1 MIADCTGL
9 ILAGGES
16 RRMGRDKTV
25 LEFDGQTLLQRSVR
39 LLQGL
44 FPRVLVSVR
53 QARGDVALPQVVDET
68 SCAGPLAGLCAGLA
82 QADTPWVFALAADMP
97 FFSAKVIRQLAMR
110 RGEGEAVVP
119 VVGSISQPLAAYYA
133 VTALPVLRATL
144 AGSGKRSPR
153 AALQSLNVVYVDES
167 ELRGADPARDFI
179 DLDTPDDLAAARR
192 GLYKEGKISLIQ

>member
-53 QARGDVALPQVVDET
+53 QARGDVALPQVVDEA

-82 QADTPWVFALAADMP
+82 QADAPLVFALAADMP
-97 FFSAKVIRQLAMR
+97 FLGSGVIRQLLTR
-110 RGEGEAVVP
+110 RGECEAVVP
-119 VVGSISQPLAAYYA
+119 VIGGISQPLAACYA
-133 VTALPVLRATL
+133 AAALPVLRTTL
-144 AGSGKRSPR
+144 AGTGKRSPR
-153 AALQSLNVVYVDES
+153 TALQSLNVVYVDES

-192 GLYKEGKISLIQ
+192 ELCEEGKVSLIQ